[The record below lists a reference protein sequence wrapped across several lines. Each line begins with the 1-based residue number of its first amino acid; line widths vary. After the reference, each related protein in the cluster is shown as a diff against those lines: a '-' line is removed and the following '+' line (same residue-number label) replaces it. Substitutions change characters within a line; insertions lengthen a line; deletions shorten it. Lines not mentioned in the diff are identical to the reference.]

1 MIKAPTRDQTLALA
15 GVFQSCCLVDVLART
30 GRVATDNL
38 ATALNSLLEQDPPAT
53 EALFGGI
60 ANLAVGIA
68 AMREQLTQKKLPSNC
83 LRYVIG
89 VLQLERK
96 LQRNRAMMAQI
107 VAGVGEARGQAAY
120 FSPTHDNV
128 IAKLAELYQQTISTF
143 DLRIQVNGDGGYLQ
157 QPAIVNR
164 VRCLLFAGIR
174 AGIHW
179 HHLGGRRWHLILLRK
194 SLLAQLEQ
202 LQTELEQQQS
212 AATSPTPP
220 LDPPPP
226 PAGHS

>member
-1 MIKAPTRDQTLALA
+1 MIKTPTRDQTLALA
-15 GVFQSCCLVDVLART
+15 GVFQACHLVDVLART
-30 GRVATDNL
+30 GQVATDNL
-38 ATALNSLLEQDPPAT
+38 ATALNSLLEQDPSST

-60 ANLAVGIA
+60 ANLAVGIT
-68 AMREQLTQKKLPSNC
+68 AMDEQLTRKKLPSNC

-96 LQRNRAMMAQI
+96 LHRNPAMMAQI
-107 VAGVGEARGQAAY
+107 VAGIGEAHTQAAY

-128 IAKLAELYQQTISTF
+128 IARLAGLYQQTISTL

-194 SLLAQLEQ
+194 PLLAQLKQ
-202 LQTELEQQQS
+202 LQTQLERRQS
-212 AATSPTPP
+212 STASPAPP
-220 LDPPPP
+220 LNPLPPGNDP
-226 PAGHS
+226 